1 VKKAPLPSG
10 SEKRAA
16 ALAVLRFG
24 ADKIRVE
31 RTVQRVLQAQAQGQ
45 TADLLGALVAQKL
58 LTSSQAEILRLE
70 LTPASSEAHTQLPA
84 EQISPPLVSGTTP
97 VTNGERG
104 LPSTPSGT
112 YLRTLGE
119 YRLLR
124 RLGQGGMGSVYLG
137 YEEGQKRQVAIKVL
151 SDQLSTNQAYVE
163 RFYREAKSGALLDHP
178 NIVRCI
184 TAGQDPETGKHYL
197 VLEFVDGPSAHALLD
212 NQGRLSVGD
221 AVHLVLD
228 IARGLE
234 HAHSRNIVHR
244 DIKPDN
250 ILITQSGVA
259 KLADLGLAKRL
270 DEVSN
275 LTGVQVGFGTL
286 DYIPYEQAVNAK
298 QADVRSDIYALGG
311 TLYHLLTGEVPFPA
325 KNYLEVAEKKLK
337 GTFIPASAMNPEV
350 PPVLDRVLAK
360 MLASDPRDRYQ
371 VVSELIVDLER
382 ANLSAPVPSFAD
394 PDRVLQDPLVRERLI
409 TPTQPTQLDLQAPIN
424 QEAAVNGTPG
434 TWFLRYRNRD
444 GQWCKSKM
452 TTQEVL
458 ARLTEGKLKLTVE
471 ASPHSQGEFR
481 ALGTYDEF
489 RHAAVPASRPRSPRQ
504 PEVPL
509 NQLDVPATASKRN
522 EPGPSA
528 APVSRRGLLLAG
540 VALGVLLAACALLYQ
555 LLFLP

>member
-1 VKKAPLPSG
+1 VQ
-10 SEKRAA
+10 
-16 ALAVLRFG
+16 RFG
-24 ADKIRVE
+24 ADQARVE
-31 RTVQRVLQAQAQGQ
+31 RTVQRVLLAQAQGH
-45 TADLLGALVAQKL
+45 TPDLLHALVVQKL
-58 LTSSQAEILRLE
+58 LTPTQAELVRRE
-70 LTPASSEAHTQLPA
+70 LTPGPDEANTQLPVGHL
-84 EQISPPLVSGTTP
+84 SPPPPIGQTP
-97 VTNGERG
+97 SPNGERG
-104 LPSTPSGT
+104 LSSPPGGI
-112 YLRTLGE
+112 YLRSLGD

-151 SDQLSTNQAYVE
+151 SDQLAGNQAYVE

-212 NQGRLSVGD
+212 SQGRLSVGD

-286 DYIPYEQAVNAK
+286 DYIPYEQAVNAR

-325 KNYLEVAEKKLK
+325 KNYLEVAEKKLR
-337 GTFIPASAMNPEV
+337 GTFVPASVLNPEV
-350 PPVLDRVLAK
+350 PPVLDRVLEK
-360 MLASDPRDRYQ
+360 MLAPNPGDRYQ

-382 ANLSAPVPSFAD
+382 ANLASPVPSFAD
-394 PDRVLQDPLVRERLI
+394 PERVLQDPLMRERLT
-409 TPTQPTQLDLQAPIN
+409 TPTQPTQLDLQAQAN
-424 QEAAVNGTPG
+424 KAAAVSNGNPDA
-434 TWFLRYRNRD
+434 WYLRYRNRE

-452 TTQEVL
+452 TTKEVL
-458 ARLTEGKLKLTVE
+458 ARLATGKLKLSVE
-471 ASPHSQGEFR
+471 ASRHSRGEFR
-481 ALGTYDEF
+481 ALATYHEF
-489 RHAAVPASRPRSPRQ
+489 RQASATAPRSRS
-504 PEVPL
+504 
-509 NQLDVPATASKRN
+509 AS
-522 EPGPSA
+522 PPA
-528 APVSRRGLLLAG
+528 APADAPVTTAKAEKRAAEAAASPTAPVVSRRWLWITGLVLALLLG
-540 VALGVLLAACALLYQ
+540 GLALLYQ
-555 LLFLP
+555 LLFAS